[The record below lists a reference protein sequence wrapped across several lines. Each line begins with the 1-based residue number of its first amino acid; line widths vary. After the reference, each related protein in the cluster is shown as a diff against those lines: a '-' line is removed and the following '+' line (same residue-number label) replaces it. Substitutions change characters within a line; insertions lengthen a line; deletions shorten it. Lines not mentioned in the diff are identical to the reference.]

1 MHRKSKILTTMFLL
15 TVGMMFARP
24 PTTIEAQQ
32 QVPTGQITKQQVSRL
47 ETNVDQFENLLL
59 SELKQSK
66 LVGTEREDEIAAYMS
81 ELERSTDRLE
91 SRLDHGPIA
100 ADITRVLGDALRIEN
115 FLRRNPLSPTVSSSW
130 ERVKTDL
137 NDLAKSRNILWVW
150 TAKNYPPMTDDERR
164 ATISRLE
171 SRADEFRE
179 SFDDALD
186 LSRAD
191 GKPFE
196 DHMTAVVATFE
207 RSLDDLDGRVGRR
220 EQVDEKNVLIVL
232 NNAAAIDEYM
242 QKYRMTP
249 RARLDWASVKAQL
262 DDLARIYN
270 VAWVWTVKPG
280 STTTTAVDAKKP
292 KEQ

>member
-115 FLRRNPLSPTVSSSW
+115 FLRRNPLSPPVSSSW

-186 LSRAD
+186 LSRA
-191 GKPFE
+191 
-196 DHMTAVVATFE
+196 
-207 RSLDDLDGRVGRR
+207 
-220 EQVDEKNVLIVL
+220 
-232 NNAAAIDEYM
+232 
-242 QKYRMTP
+242 
-249 RARLDWASVKAQL
+249 ASHL
-262 DDLARIYN
+262 RI
-270 VAWVWTVKPG
+270 T
-280 STTTTAVDAKKP
+280 
-292 KEQ
+292 